1 MKYRQQMEAVISIG
15 VLFYRYFPVPYLR
28 VVPLKII
35 AWFCVLVIRATKD
48 PWS

>member
-15 VLFYRYFPVPYLR
+15 VLFYRYCPIPYVRLL
-28 VVPLKII
+28 PLKVI
-35 AWFCVLVIRATKD
+35 AFFCALVIKATKY

>member
-15 VLFYRYFPVPYLR
+15 VLFYRYCPIPYLR
-28 VVPLKII
+28 LWPLKAI
-35 AWFCVLVIRATKD
+35 AWCCKWVIKATRD